1 MKRVRLA
8 AAVTVAALVFSA
20 CKVDVTLGVRVGDDG
35 SGEVRAEFLL
45 DEEAVDALG
54 GELGQALRVAD
65 LIQAG
70 WEVEVDDEIE
80 GGGAEAVALKRFGT
94 PEQLSEVIDE
104 LSGEAGPFR
113 DFRITRDRGFFTT
126 DYEFAGTVDLEG
138 GVGASALDPGDDAL
152 DTELEGEDVEIEEL
166 QEFLSE
172 RLDDV
177 FDIQVIV
184 AMPGDGSNNAP
195 ASAGGEPRW
204 DPALGETAGLR
215 ASSSSLD
222 VARIVWLALGAVL
235 LLLAAGVFTG
245 RIVVDRRRGAAK
257 AASDDDP
264 VDPDEVVW

>member
-8 AAVTVAALVFSA
+8 AVVAVAALVFSA
-20 CKVDVTLGVRVGDDG
+20 CKIDVTLGVRVDDDG
-35 SGEVRAEFLL
+35 SGEVRAEFVL

-70 WEVEVDDEIE
+70 WEVEVDDEVE
-80 GGGAEAVALKRFGT
+80 GGGARAVAVKRFGT
-94 PEQLSEVIDE
+94 PEQLSDVVDE
-104 LSGEAGPFR
+104 LSGEAGPFQ
-113 DFRITRDRGFFTT
+113 DFRVTREPGVFTT
-126 DYEFAGTVDLEG
+126 AYEFSGTVDLEG
-138 GVGASALDPGDDAL
+138 GVGATALDPGDEAL

-172 RLDDV
+172 RLADV

-184 AMPGDGSNNAP
+184 VMPGDGSNNAP

-204 DPALGETAGLR
+204 TPMVGEAAGLR

-222 VARIVWLALGAVL
+222 VARIVWFALGVVL
-235 LLLAAGVFTG
+235 LLSAVGVFTG
-245 RIVVDRRRGAAK
+245 RVIVGRRRDDVEDD
-257 AASDDDP
+257 SDDDL
-264 VDPDEVVW
+264 VDPDQVVW